1 MECLILDME
10 YWNEHNRDPMLLKS
24 IDGDIVYILGGSRT
38 YQGPRLRCLA
48 LNQTVPSGTIVQ

>member
-24 IDGDIVYILGGSRT
+24 IDGDIVYILDGFRT
-38 YQGPRLRCLA
+38 YPEPQPNHLA
-48 LNQTVPSGTIVQ
+48 LNQALLLGS